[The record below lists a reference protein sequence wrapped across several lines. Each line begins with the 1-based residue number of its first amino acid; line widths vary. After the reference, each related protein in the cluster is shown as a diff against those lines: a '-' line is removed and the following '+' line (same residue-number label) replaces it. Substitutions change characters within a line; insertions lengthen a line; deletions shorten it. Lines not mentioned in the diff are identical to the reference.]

1 MFMLLIHLLS
11 LQTWILFSNDIDV
24 EDNNTTNPLF
34 DQSSKTD
41 QVLEMLDNDE
51 ILKSMWP
58 IVKEYS
64 KNMNMSKD
72 GKRSLLFY

>member
-1 MFMLLIHLLS
+1 MNNL
-11 LQTWILFSNDIDV
+11 WFSNDIEID
-24 EDNNTTNPLF
+24 DNTTNPLF

-64 KNMNMSKD
+64 KNMNLSKD
-72 GKRSLLFY
+72 GNRFVFI